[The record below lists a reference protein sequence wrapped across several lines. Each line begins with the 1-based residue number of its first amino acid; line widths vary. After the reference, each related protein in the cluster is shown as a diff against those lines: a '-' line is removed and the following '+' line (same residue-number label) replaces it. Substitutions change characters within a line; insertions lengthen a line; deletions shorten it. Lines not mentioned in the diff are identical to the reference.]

1 MSLLRLLTSGGGAAG
16 AEGPAGC
23 PGGPWRGGAERGPP
37 ARGGGRGRSFDSA
50 RAQRCSLT
58 AFEAPALPHLRRT
71 RSMC

>member
-1 MSLLRLLTSGGGAAG
+1 MSLLRLLTSGGGAAS
-16 AEGPAGC
+16 AEGSAGS
-23 PGGPWRGGAERGPP
+23 PGGPWKAAERGPP
-37 ARGGGRGRSFDSA
+37 ARGGGCGRSFDSA